1 MKRVFIGLGCAL
13 LAAGIGYG
21 AYWLTQPCRALDR
34 LFGLS
39 GCVQSYAIADFV
51 ALDGV
56 SISPPQ
62 ANGDVSIF
70 GEAREG
76 DRWEAAVVRFN
87 LDTGAEGERHKVA
100 TERDM
105 GTLVFSA
112 DGERAVLTCFNRSCL
127 NDGGRSAIL
136 AAETGAIIEMRD
148 GIDDDIVYF
157 PGDPRPRVAD
167 AWVQLFAAGEERVID
182 IARNGAINLLDS
194 NGAEIARLHD
204 GQRTNWL
211 ASGISVSP
219 SGTRIAMFDSARYS
233 IPARLF
239 VWDAQ
244 TGEPIL
250 ARELGLS
257 YDRRHTPVWTADE
270 TLLTIIR
277 RDGRTSLLELHR
289 TQ

>member
-1 MKRVFIGLGCAL
+1 MKRMFIGLGCAL
-13 LAAGIGYG
+13 LVAAVGYS
-21 AYWLTQPCRALDR
+21 AYWLTQSCRALDR

-39 GCVQSYAIADFV
+39 GCVESYAIANFV
-51 ALDGV
+51 ALDGA

-76 DRWEAAVVRFN
+76 EFWEAAVVRFN
-87 LDTGAEGERHKVA
+87 LDTGAESERHPVA
-100 TERDM
+100 TERNM

-112 DGERAVLTCFNRSCL
+112 DGERAVLTCFSRTCID
-127 NDGGRSAIL
+127 DGGRSAFL
-136 AAETGAIIEMRD
+136 AVETGAIIETRD
-148 GIDDDIVYF
+148 GIDDDLVYF
-157 PGDPRPRVAD
+157 PGDPRPRVGD
-167 AWVQLFAAGEERVID
+167 AWVQLFAAGEARVID
-182 IARNGAINLLDS
+182 IERNGTINLLDAD
-194 NGAEIARLHD
+194 GAEVARLHV
-204 GQRTNWL
+204 GHRTNWL

-233 IPARLF
+233 TPARLF

-250 ARELGLS
+250 ERELSLS
-257 YDRRHTPVWTADE
+257 YNRRHTPVWTADE

-277 RDGRTSLLELHR
+277 RDDRTSLLELHR